1 MRSSP
6 DGDGQMNSVESEPPI
21 APLDASAGMAGM
33 ERRSKI
39 RTYASRC
46 ARNDTSSPAGS
57 RSKL

>member
-21 APLDASAGMAGM
+21 APLDASAGTAGM
-33 ERRSKI
+33 DRRSKI

-46 ARNDTSSPAGS
+46 AGNDASSPAAS

>member
-1 MRSSP
+1 
-6 DGDGQMNSVESEPPI
+6 MNSVESEPPI

-33 ERRSKI
+33 DRRSKI

-46 ARNDTSSPAGS
+46 AVKDTSSPARS